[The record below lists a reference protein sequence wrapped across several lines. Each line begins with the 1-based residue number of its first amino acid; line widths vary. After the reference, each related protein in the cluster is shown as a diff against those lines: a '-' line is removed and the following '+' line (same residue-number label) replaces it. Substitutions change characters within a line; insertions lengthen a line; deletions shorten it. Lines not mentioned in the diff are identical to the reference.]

1 MILISPKPRLNRSNL
16 GTFLVDGKIVRAYSR
31 NGTVFFRIHRAKKV
45 VSMSLQDI
53 YANAAGQLTLK
64 L

>member
-1 MILISPKPRLNRSNL
+1 MKPKPRLNQSNL
-16 GTFLVDGKIVRAYSR
+16 GTFVVDNKVVRSWSR
-31 NGTVFFRIHRAKKV
+31 NGTVFFRVYRARKV
-45 VSMSLQDI
+45 VAMSLQDI

>member
-1 MILISPKPRLNRSNL
+1 MNPKPRFNQSNL
-16 GTFLVDGKIVRAYSR
+16 GTFLNNGKVVRAWSR
-31 NGTVFFRIHRAKKV
+31 NGTVFFRVYRARKV

-53 YANAAGQLTLK
+53 YANAAGQLTLP